1 MKKNLSF
8 LKSFTHVGIGTIGSM
23 VIGFITTPIVT
34 NLVNPD
40 IYGKYS
46 IFTLYASISLMV
58 LCLGL
63 DQALI
68 RFYYRDDSLDYKR
81 SLLKECIF
89 YPLILT
95 VVFGI
100 IIFLLSFYQIIH
112 LDFGPTFILL
122 LTACVFFEI
131 INRIDLI
138 LLRVSYQTSFYA
150 VLQVSYKAL
159 FLCFALVGCFF
170 SNFDKLYIL
179 VFSSLIAYFFV
190 AISGVLFQKS
200 LWNFGRIK
208 KCNGL
213 LNKKELYSYSLP
225 FILIMGITSLFQAID
240 KLSLKHYCSY
250 DEVGIYSCAINL
262 VHIFA
267 IAQTTF
273 NALWMP
279 IATEHY
285 EKDPHDKS
293 LYLKGNR
300 IICLIMFF
308 IGFSLIFSKE
318 LIVLILGE
326 KYRAASYI
334 LPFLIFMPIMYTISE
349 TTVIGLVFKKKSN
362 IQIIVVTLA
371 CLTNII
377 GNIILVPLYAGKGA
391 AISTGISY
399 IVFFFARTY
408 FAGRYYYVNWHLTR
422 FVIITAL
429 AVAYSL
435 YNTFFQYNIF
445 SVIGYII
452 AVVLLFVLYHD
463 AVKEILFLSKNVLNS
478 IKNRFCFS

>member
-1 MKKNLSF
+1 
-8 LKSFTHVGIGTIGSM
+8 
-23 VIGFITTPIVT
+23 
-34 NLVNPD
+34 
-40 IYGKYS
+40 
-46 IFTLYASISLMV
+46 
-58 LCLGL
+58 
-63 DQALI
+63 
-68 RFYYRDDSLDYKR
+68 
-81 SLLKECIF
+81 
-89 YPLILT
+89 
-95 VVFGI
+95 
-100 IIFLLSFYQIIH
+100 
-112 LDFGPTFILL
+112 
-122 LTACVFFEI
+122 
-131 INRIDLI
+131 
-138 LLRVSYQTSFYA
+138 
-150 VLQVSYKAL
+150 
-159 FLCFALVGCFF
+159 
-170 SNFDKLYIL
+170 
-179 VFSSLIAYFFV
+179 
-190 AISGVLFQKS
+190 
-200 LWNFGRIK
+200 
-208 KCNGL
+208 
-213 LNKKELYSYSLP
+213 
-225 FILIMGITSLFQAID
+225 
-240 KLSLKHYCSY
+240 
-250 DEVGIYSCAINL
+250 
-262 VHIFA
+262 
-267 IAQTTF
+267 
-273 NALWMP
+273 
-279 IATEHY
+279 
-285 EKDPHDKS
+285 
-293 LYLKGNR
+293 
-300 IICLIMFF
+300 MFF
-308 IGFSLIFSKE
+308 IGFSLIISKE

-435 YNTFFQYNIF
+435 YSTFFQYNIF